1 MKEYAADVLYTC
13 RYAGKTEVRLA
24 FLLEHK
30 SYVPEYP
37 HLQLLRYM
45 LNLWEKDVQ
54 EKRPLRPIMP
64 VIVYHGTGRW
74 HRRPFANY
82 FGQGVMDD
90 FLKDFLPSFD
100 YWLTNLQERPQE
112 EIQRQFARELRVVNR
127 REREADREDRETMQ
141 LLLRRLMNR
150 LEE

>member
-13 RYAGKTEVRLA
+13 RYASKTEVRLA

-74 HRRPFANY
+74 QRRPFADY
-82 FGQGVMDD
+82 FGQRVMDD

>member
-1 MKEYAADVLYTC
+1 
-13 RYAGKTEVRLA
+13 
-24 FLLEHK
+24 
-30 SYVPEYP
+30 
-37 HLQLLRYM
+37 
-45 LNLWEKDVQ
+45 
-54 EKRPLRPIMP
+54 
-64 VIVYHGTGRW
+64 
-74 HRRPFANY
+74 
-82 FGQGVMDD
+82 MDD